1 MSGPDRR
8 GLDLDGLRRAFD
20 AAFASPAEGKS
31 VETDDFLALRVAGQA
46 VAVRLA
52 QVRGLLPG
60 GKITPLPSHLEE
72 VLGLAGIRGRCVPVY
87 SAAALLGHARPSGAA
102 LWFVLCTAGKAELA
116 LAFDGFEGYLQVPRA
131 RVRGEV
137 IDAGTGARTIVDIA
151 SLAKGLEARIKEKS

>member
-20 AAFASPAEGKS
+20 ATFASPAEEKS

-60 GKITPLPSHLEE
+60 GKITPLPSRLEE

-102 LWFVLCTAGKAELA
+102 LWFVLCTAEKDELA